1 MASSLPILIN
11 ELSLLGTALSEEQET
26 LSGLID
32 EISSL
37 KSEIDDLLELRSEI
51 TAVKIDRDAR
61 IENFSLKSE
70 LMLADMHKTQEEF
83 EDCLIVSEEQ
93 SLLLKQNSE
102 QKRRLSIL
110 AAKLLKSKA
119 IN

>member
-26 LSGLID
+26 LSSLIN
-32 EISSL
+32 ELNSL
-37 KSEIDDLLELRSEI
+37 KSEINDLLELRSEI

-70 LMLADMHKTQEEF
+70 LMLADLHKAQEEL
-83 EDCLIVSEEQ
+83 EDSLIVAEQQ

-102 QKRRLSIL
+102 QKRRLSVL
-110 AAKLLKSKA
+110 AAKILK
-119 IN
+119 NEGN